1 MLDSFTKYLE
11 DVESEEADQSEEPE
25 NEVSEQEDEV
35 AEDDDDSN
43 PLCFIDPVFAKNE
56 VKQIKDI
63 QYGSAF
69 NDKKGKQEDLL
80 LDAYLPPDSD

>member
-1 MLDSFTKYLE
+1 MKKVFSKADKADGKKDGKVKFESMLDSFTKYLE

-56 VKQIKDI
+56 VK
-63 QYGSAF
+63 
-69 NDKKGKQEDLL
+69 
-80 LDAYLPPDSD
+80 